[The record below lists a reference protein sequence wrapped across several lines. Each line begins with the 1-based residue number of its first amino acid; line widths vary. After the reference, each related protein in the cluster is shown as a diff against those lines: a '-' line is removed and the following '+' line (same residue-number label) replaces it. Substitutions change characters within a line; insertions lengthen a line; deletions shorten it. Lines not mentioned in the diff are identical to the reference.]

1 LIETSSARLE
11 RRHWSIA
18 ALRAISK
25 IQGLKTISESVA
37 RIRRRA
43 ETNASW
49 VTSSARASSRNT
61 FRKKR
66 EMRRW

>member
-25 IQGLKTISESVA
+25 IQGLKTISESGA
-37 RIRRRA
+37 HPPQGGD
-43 ETNASW
+43 ECFSG
-49 VTSSARASSRNT
+49 
-61 FRKKR
+61 
-66 EMRRW
+66 